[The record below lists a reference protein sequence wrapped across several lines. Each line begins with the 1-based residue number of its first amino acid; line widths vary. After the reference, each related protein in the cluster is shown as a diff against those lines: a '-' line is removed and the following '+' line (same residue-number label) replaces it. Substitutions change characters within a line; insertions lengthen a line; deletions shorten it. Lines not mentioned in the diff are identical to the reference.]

1 MVGGLLGVRLV
12 LGAGRA
18 TVAPMLL
25 LSGAAGLAFLLSLV
39 ASPSRV
45 PLVPMLDGAG
55 GAGAPALLGGVAVV
69 AMAPLVPLVLVGAG
83 LAAVSVRIGT
93 RRVACSM
100 MVGTGGAA
108 SFWML
113 VRAVGGP
120 LDSLPAGALVDLLI
134 FRSALACA
142 SSLWLW
148 AALVAGGTL
157 WL

>member
-1 MVGGLLGVRLV
+1 MALAPMMLLLRAARLV
-12 LGAGRA
+12 L
-18 TVAPMLL
+18 
-25 LSGAAGLAFLLSLV
+25 LLSLV
-39 ASPSRV
+39 AP
-45 PLVPMLDGAG
+45 PALVLLTLKLVRTG

-69 AMAPLVPLVLVGAG
+69 ALAPLVPLVLVGAG

-108 SFWML
+108 SFWKL
-113 VRAVGGP
+113 VRAVGSP
-120 LDSLPAGALVDLLI
+120 LGSLPAGAMVDLLI
-134 FRSALACA
+134 FQSALACA

-148 AALVAGGTL
+148 AALDAGGTL